1 MSNQSH
7 IQPRLLTFAN
17 ASRNGPGASTLHQLR
32 VFPQSIG
39 FHIDGRDEV
48 GARRQSVQTVVPD
61 RVRIQRLIVR
71 TGFRESL
78 QVVPNDQI
86 AIQVTPG
93 DLEVVIEGKKTA
105 GRIEPGT
112 TFYVPKNA
120 PHQFLNMGKAPY
132 DVVVVML
139 K

>member
-1 MSNQSH
+1 MR
-7 IQPRLLTFAN
+7 RLIWVSTVGMLIVPFIMTARAQAPAAPAFAN
-17 ASRNGPGASTLHQLR
+17 KVLVNN
-32 VFPQSIG
+32 
-39 FHIDGRDEV
+39 
-48 GARRQSVQTVVPD
+48 D
-61 RVRIQRLIVR
+61 RVQVQRLSVPA
-71 TGFRESL
+71 GFRETL

-93 DLEVVIEGKKTA
+93 DLEVVISGQKTT

-120 PHQFLNMGKAPY
+120 PHQFLNMGQSPY

>member
-1 MSNQSH
+1 MRKLILVSIVGMLIVPFIVAARAQA
-7 IQPRLLTFAN
+7 PAAPAFASKVLVDN
-17 ASRNGPGASTLHQLR
+17 
-32 VFPQSIG
+32 
-39 FHIDGRDEV
+39 
-48 GARRQSVQTVVPD
+48 D
-61 RVRIQRLIVR
+61 RVRIQRLSVP
-71 TGFRESL
+71 TGFRETL

-93 DLEVVIEGKKTA
+93 DLEVVINGQKTA

-112 TFYVPKNA
+112 AFYVPKNA
-120 PHQFLNMGKAPY
+120 PHQFLNVGKAPY

>member
-1 MSNQSH
+1 M
-7 IQPRLLTFAN
+7 RKALLASIAGMLIVPFIVTARAQAPTRPAFASKVLVDN
-17 ASRNGPGASTLHQLR
+17 
-32 VFPQSIG
+32 
-39 FHIDGRDEV
+39 
-48 GARRQSVQTVVPD
+48 D
-61 RVRIQRLIVR
+61 RVRIQRLSVPA
-71 TGFRESL
+71 GFRETL

-93 DLEVVIEGKKTA
+93 DLEVMIGGQKTA

-120 PHQFLNMGKAPY
+120 PHQFLNMGQTPY

>member
-1 MSNQSH
+1 M
-7 IQPRLLTFAN
+7 R
-17 ASRNGPGASTLHQLR
+17 R
-32 VFPQSIG
+32 VISILA
-39 FHIDGRDEV
+39 V
-48 GARRQSVQTVVPD
+48 GMLVVPYIVTA
-61 RVRIQRLIVR
+61 RAQAPAAGPSFASKMLVNNERLQVQRLTVPA
-71 TGFRESL
+71 GFRETL

-93 DLEVVIEGKKTA
+93 DLEVTISGQKTA

-112 TFYVPKNA
+112 TFYVPRNA
-120 PHQFLNMGKAPY
+120 PHQFLNVGKTPY

>member
-1 MSNQSH
+1 MR
-7 IQPRLLTFAN
+7 RLILILTVGMLIVPLIVAARTQAPAGPAFAGKLLVDN
-17 ASRNGPGASTLHQLR
+17 
-32 VFPQSIG
+32 
-39 FHIDGRDEV
+39 
-48 GARRQSVQTVVPD
+48 D
-61 RVRIQRLIVR
+61 RVRIQRLSVPA
-71 TGFRESL
+71 GFRETL

-93 DLEVVIEGKKTA
+93 NLEVVISGQKTV

-120 PHQFLNMGKAPY
+120 PHQFLNMGSAPY

>member
-1 MSNQSH
+1 MTEGDMRSLILVSTVGILMLPFIVTVRTQA
-7 IQPRLLTFAN
+7 PAGPAFASKVLVDN
-17 ASRNGPGASTLHQLR
+17 
-32 VFPQSIG
+32 
-39 FHIDGRDEV
+39 
-48 GARRQSVQTVVPD
+48 D
-61 RVRIQRLIVR
+61 RVRIQRLSVPA
-71 TGFRESL
+71 GFRETL

-93 DLEVVIEGKKTA
+93 ELEVVISGQKTV
-105 GRIEPGT
+105 GRMEPGT

-120 PHQFLNMGKAPY
+120 PHQFLNTGGAPY

>member
-1 MSNQSH
+1 MEGAMRIVILVLGMLSVPFIVTARAQAPAGPAFASK
-7 IQPRLLTFAN
+7 LLVDN
-17 ASRNGPGASTLHQLR
+17 
-32 VFPQSIG
+32 
-39 FHIDGRDEV
+39 
-48 GARRQSVQTVVPD
+48 D
-61 RVRIQRLIVR
+61 RVRVQRLSVPA
-71 TGFRESL
+71 GFRETL

-93 DLEVVIEGKKTA
+93 ELEVVIGDQKTG

-120 PHQFLNMGKAPY
+120 PHQFLNTGAAPY

>member
-1 MSNQSH
+1 MR
-7 IQPRLLTFAN
+7 RLILVSTVGMLIGAFIVTARTQAPAAPAFASKMLVDN
-17 ASRNGPGASTLHQLR
+17 
-32 VFPQSIG
+32 
-39 FHIDGRDEV
+39 
-48 GARRQSVQTVVPD
+48 D
-61 RVRIQRLIVR
+61 RVRVQRLSVPA
-71 TGFRESL
+71 GFRETL

-93 DLEVVIEGKKTA
+93 DLEVVISDQKTS

>member
-1 MSNQSH
+1 MRR
-7 IQPRLLTFAN
+7 IIWA
-17 ASRNGPGASTLHQLR
+17 
-32 VFPQSIG
+32 SIG
-39 FHIDGRDEV
+39 SMMIVPFIV
-48 GARRQSVQTVVPD
+48 TARAQAPAGPPVANKVVVDND
-61 RVRIQRLIVR
+61 RVQVQRLSVPA
-71 TGFRESL
+71 GFREAL

-93 DLEVVIEGKKTA
+93 ELEVVISGKKTV
-105 GRIEPGT
+105 GRVEPGT

-120 PHQFLNMGKAPY
+120 PHQFLNVGRTPY

>member
-1 MSNQSH
+1 MRKLILVSTAG
-7 IQPRLLTFAN
+7 LLIIPFIVTARAQAPAGPAFASKVLVDN
-17 ASRNGPGASTLHQLR
+17 
-32 VFPQSIG
+32 
-39 FHIDGRDEV
+39 
-48 GARRQSVQTVVPD
+48 D
-61 RVRIQRLIVR
+61 RVRVQRLSVPA
-71 TGFRESL
+71 GFRETQ

-93 DLEVVIEGKKTA
+93 ELEVVISGQKTA

-120 PHQFLNMGKAPY
+120 PHQFLNTGAAPY

>member
-1 MSNQSH
+1 MGGATR
-7 IQPRLLTFAN
+7 RLILVLVVGMLIVPFIVTTRAQAPAAGPAFASKVLVDN
-17 ASRNGPGASTLHQLR
+17 
-32 VFPQSIG
+32 
-39 FHIDGRDEV
+39 
-48 GARRQSVQTVVPD
+48 D
-61 RVRIQRLIVR
+61 RVHIQRLSVPA
-71 TGFRESL
+71 GFRETL

-86 AIQVTPG
+86 AIQVTSG
-93 DLEVVIEGKKTA
+93 DLEVVISGQKTA

-120 PHQFLNMGKAPY
+120 PHQLLNMGKAPY

>member
-1 MSNQSH
+1 MR
-7 IQPRLLTFAN
+7 RLILVSTVGMLIVPFIVTARTQAPAGPAFASKSLVTN
-17 ASRNGPGASTLHQLR
+17 
-32 VFPQSIG
+32 
-39 FHIDGRDEV
+39 
-48 GARRQSVQTVVPD
+48 D
-61 RVRIQRLIVR
+61 RVQVQRLTVPA
-71 TGFRESL
+71 GFREPL

-93 DLEVVIEGKKTA
+93 DLEVVISGQKTA

-120 PHQFLNMGKAPY
+120 PHQFLNMGGAY

>member
-1 MSNQSH
+1 MR
-7 IQPRLLTFAN
+7 RLILVSVMGMLIVPFIVTARAQAPAGPAFASKMLVDN
-17 ASRNGPGASTLHQLR
+17 
-32 VFPQSIG
+32 
-39 FHIDGRDEV
+39 
-48 GARRQSVQTVVPD
+48 D
-61 RVRIQRLIVR
+61 RVQIQRLSVPA
-71 TGFRESL
+71 GFREAL

-93 DLEVVIEGKKTA
+93 DLEVVISGQKTA

-120 PHQFLNMGKAPY
+120 PHQFLNMGTTPY

>member
-1 MSNQSH
+1 MRKLILVSVVGMVIVPLFVTARAQA
-7 IQPRLLTFAN
+7 PAAPAFASKPLVDN
-17 ASRNGPGASTLHQLR
+17 
-32 VFPQSIG
+32 
-39 FHIDGRDEV
+39 
-48 GARRQSVQTVVPD
+48 D
-61 RVRIQRLIVR
+61 RVRIQRLSVPA
-71 TGFRESL
+71 GFREEL

-93 DLEVVIEGKKTA
+93 DLEVVISGQKTA

-120 PHQFLNMGKAPY
+120 PHQFLNKGKAPY

>member
-1 MSNQSH
+1 M
-7 IQPRLLTFAN
+7 T
-17 ASRNGPGASTLHQLR
+17 GGAMRRVILVST
-32 VFPQSIG
+32 
-39 FHIDGRDEV
+39 V
-48 GARRQSVQTVVPD
+48 GMLVVPFIGAARTQAPAGPAFASKVLVDND
-61 RVRIQRLIVR
+61 RVRIQRLSVPA
-71 TGFRESL
+71 GFRETL

-93 DLEVVIEGKKTA
+93 ELEVAISGQKTV

-120 PHQFLNMGKAPY
+120 PHQFLNVGGAPY

>member
-1 MSNQSH
+1 MRRVILTS
-7 IQPRLLTFAN
+7 IAGLLIVPFVVTARGQAPPAPAFAN
-17 ASRNGPGASTLHQLR
+17 KVLVDN
-32 VFPQSIG
+32 
-39 FHIDGRDEV
+39 
-48 GARRQSVQTVVPD
+48 D
-61 RVRIQRLIVR
+61 RVRIQRLSVPA
-71 TGFRESL
+71 GFRETL

-93 DLEVVIEGKKTA
+93 NLEVVISGQKTA

-120 PHQFLNMGKAPY
+120 PHQFLNMGQSPY

>member
-1 MSNQSH
+1 MH
-7 IQPRLLTFAN
+7 INDTTEDAMRSVILVLGMLIVSFIVTARAQAPAAPAFASKPLVDN
-17 ASRNGPGASTLHQLR
+17 
-32 VFPQSIG
+32 
-39 FHIDGRDEV
+39 
-48 GARRQSVQTVVPD
+48 D
-61 RVRIQRLIVR
+61 RVRIQRLSVPA
-71 TGFRESL
+71 GFRETL
-78 QVVPNDQI
+78 QVVPSDQI

-93 DLEVVIEGKKTA
+93 DLEVVISGQKTV

-120 PHQFLNMGKAPY
+120 PHQFLNTGAAPY